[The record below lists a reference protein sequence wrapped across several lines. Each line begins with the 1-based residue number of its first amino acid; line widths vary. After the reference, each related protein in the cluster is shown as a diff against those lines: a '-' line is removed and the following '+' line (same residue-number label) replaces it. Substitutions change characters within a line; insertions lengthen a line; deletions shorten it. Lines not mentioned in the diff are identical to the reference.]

1 MTVIFPPKVSVLG
14 DMAKDVRNKMLS
26 EDFETALLP
35 ALLHGLVGSLSRAS
49 SNVLQGYWPW
59 ASLIIV
65 PKEDFVAKVS
75 YQVGTVAS

>member
-14 DMAKDVRNKMLS
+14 DLANDVRKKIFS

-35 ALLHGLVGSLSRAS
+35 ALAHGLVGGLSRAS
-49 SNVLQGYWPW
+49 SHASRGDWPW
-59 ASLIIV
+59 ASWIIV

-75 YQVGTVAS
+75 Y